1 METNDMSPRF
11 PFFAAALF
19 ILLLAA
25 IFVTAW
31 YYYRY
36 QERRVV
42 SAMQDQLSSVAN
54 LKMEQIGAWR
64 RERLGDAQI
73 LSRSLLA
80 LSENGARRSLRD
92 YVRSMSPI
100 LAAYKE
106 EYGYRSMIVTDT
118 AGRVVEDVGGT
129 AKARVYL
136 DTMAIRHVVVERK
149 KRFVDFYRCPGCSR
163 TRLDLLAPLLGP
175 DTAGAIAGVLVLVC
189 APEYFLYPLV
199 QTWPV
204 PSRTSETLLLRQDG
218 KSVVYLNELRHRK
231 GTTLRLRIP
240 INAQGLAAA
249 EVARGGE
256 GLIQG
261 TDYRGVEVLA
271 VGRHIPDSPWYIE
284 AKVDK
289 EEVFAPLRAVMR
301 TVALVVGLFIIV
313 VGSLI
318 MSWWMT
324 RERKIFK
331 KQYLAEASLRQA
343 QEGLKQSE
351 EKYRGLVDS
360 VDDAILIVQEGA
372 IKFLNPRAVEVA
384 GFSSEELMG
393 KQFLGFIHPDDR
405 QMVMD
410 NYVKRMKGERVPS
423 RYEFRLMSVNGK
435 EKWVEIGAIRI
446 DWSGKPATLNFLTD
460 TTERRRLEKEKE
472 RLVSQLLQAQKME
485 AIGTLAGGVA
495 HDFNNLLSIIS
506 GYTAL
511 ALEKMAESDP
521 LHADLTQVGNAAA
534 KAAGV
539 VRQLLLFGR
548 KHPILLQPV
557 NLNNTVKS
565 LVKMLERVIG
575 ENIAVQFDAGK
586 DLWPL
591 EGDEGTIE
599 QVIMN
604 LAVNARDA
612 MPDGGK
618 LTIRTENAAVDQE
631 YCRQH
636 SAARPGRFVRLS
648 LSDSGTGMDEFIQE
662 HIFEPFYTTKAVGK
676 GTGLGL
682 SVVLGIVQ
690 QHKGWIE
697 VQSEP
702 GKGTTFEVYFPST
715 SEMPREESKEEA
727 APGSLRG
734 NGERIMLVEDHQEV
748 RFLANEILTT
758 NGYVVLT
765 ASSAKDALA
774 LFEKESGKFN
784 LIFSD
789 VGLPDKS
796 GVWLVEELLKHG
808 KIPVLFCSGFTD
820 EKSNWDYMKSKNIRF
835 LRKPYSIP
843 DLLAAVKEVLA
854 EKKVIVT

>member
-1 METNDMSPRF
+1 METNNISPRF

-19 ILLLAA
+19 VLLLAA

-31 YYYRY
+31 YYYRF

-42 SAMQDQLSSVAN
+42 SAVQDELSAVAN
-54 LKMEQIGAWR
+54 LKTEQIGAWR
-64 RERLGDAQI
+64 RNRLGDAQI
-73 LSRSLLA
+73 LSRRA
-80 LSENGARRSLRD
+80 LVFTENGARKSLLD
-92 YVRSMSPI
+92 YVRSMGPI

-118 AGRVVEDVGGT
+118 TGRVVNDMGGT
-129 AKARVYL
+129 ATARVYL
-136 DTMAIRHVVVERK
+136 DTVAIRQVVAERK
-149 KRFVDFYRCPGCSR
+149 MRFVDFYRCPGCSR

-175 DTAGAIAGVLVLVC
+175 DTAGAVAGVLVLVC
-189 APEYFLYPLV
+189 APENFLYPLV

-204 PSRTSETLLLRQDG
+204 PSRTAETLLLQHDG
-218 KSVVYLNELRHRK
+218 RTIVYLNELRHRK
-231 GTTLRLRIP
+231 GSALRLRISV
-240 INAQGLAAA
+240 NAQGLAAA
-249 EVARGGE
+249 EIARGGE
-256 GLIQG
+256 GLIEG
-261 TDYRGVEVLA
+261 MDYRGVEVFA
-271 VGRHIPDSPWYIE
+271 VGRHVPDSPWYIE

-289 EEVFAPLRAVMR
+289 EEVFAPLRAVGR
-301 TVALVVGLFIIV
+301 TTVLVVGLVIIV

-318 MSWWMT
+318 VSWWMT
-324 RERKIFK
+324 RERRIFK
-331 KQYLAEASLRQA
+331 KQYLAEAGLRQA

-351 EKYRGLVDS
+351 EKYRSLVDS
-360 VDDAILIVQEGA
+360 VDDAILVVQEGT
-372 IKFLNPRAVEVA
+372 IKFLNRRAVEVA

-393 KQFLGFIHPDDR
+393 KPFLGFIHPDDR

-423 RYEFRLMSVNGK
+423 RYEFRLGSVGGS

-446 DWSGKPATLNFLTD
+446 DWNGRPATLNFLTD
-460 TTERRRLEKEKE
+460 TTERRHLEKEKE
-472 RLVSQLLQAQKME
+472 RLESQLRQAQKME

-511 ALEKMAESDP
+511 ALEKTAESDP
-521 LHADLTQVGNAAA
+521 LHADLTQVGNAAE
-534 KAAGV
+534 KAGGV

-575 ENIAVQFDAGK
+575 ENITVQFDAGK
-586 DLWPL
+586 ELWPL

-636 SAARPGRFVRLS
+636 SAGRPGRFVCLV
-648 LSDSGTGMDEFIQE
+648 LSDSGTGMDELIQE
-662 HIFEPFYTTKAVGK
+662 HIFEPFFTTKAAGK

-715 SEMPREESKEEA
+715 SETPREKTREETLA
-727 APGSLRG
+727 GSLKG
-734 NGERIMLVEDHQEV
+734 NGERIMLVEDHDEV
-748 RFLANEILTT
+748 RLLANEILTA
-758 NGYVVLT
+758 NGYAVLA

-774 LFEKESGKFN
+774 LFEKENGKFN

-808 KIPVLFCSGFTD
+808 KIPVLFCSGYTD

-843 DLLAAVKEVLA
+843 DLLAAVKEVLGQNNRV
-854 EKKVIVT
+854 ET